1 MHGRVLSLLLALIAP
16 AAFAADAVETPAE
29 ESPLGL
35 SFVETKDV
43 KLIYLDPTLTYL
55 APHAVRTFT
64 NSIAWQRRI
73 FGWVPYERTTVL
85 LKDFADYGNASATAA
100 PTNSLAFDIAP
111 LSLAF
116 ETYPASERMYSLM
129 NHELVHVS
137 TMDTWTEQDRRWRR
151 FFGGK
156 VSAMA
161 ENPETLLYTYLT
173 VPRFTGPRWYGE
185 GLAVFLETW
194 MGGGLGRAQGGY
206 DEMVF
211 RAMVRDS
218 ATFYDPLA
226 LVAVGTRVDF
236 QVGVNAY
243 LYGTRFVTW
252 LAYAYTPEH
261 VIAWARRD
269 EGSKRYYSDQFQH
282 VFGIPLERAW
292 QDWIAFERDFQK
304 RNLAEVRKHPITPH
318 RNLLPAAVGSVSRAY
333 YDESSGILYGG
344 FRYPG
349 VLEHI
354 GALNTRDGTVKRLA
368 DVKGAMLY
376 KVTSFAFDPGTKTAF
391 YTTDNYAYRDV
402 MALDVATG
410 EERRLLEDARI
421 GDLVFNRADKSLWG
435 VRHANGVATLVRIP
449 HPYEEWNQIHTF
461 PYGVVPYDLDIS
473 PDGRLL
479 SASMAEVNGD
489 QFVRVWEI
497 EKVLAGNVKP
507 MSQFEF
513 GQSVPES
520 FAFSPDGRYLYGS
533 SYFTGVSNIFR
544 YEVANGQIEA
554 VSNAES
560 GYFRP
565 VPLADGTLVIFN
577 YTGAGFVPAVITPT
591 VVKDVSAIKFLGAE
605 LVAKHQSVKTWQ
617 VPPPSN
623 VDYDAIVVSQG
634 VYAPLRN
641 IEFQSAYPVLQGYKN
656 SIGLG
661 YHFNFEDRLRLA
673 AIGVTAAY
681 TQEDDP
687 NKRDERGHLAVKYRY
702 LGWNASVSW
711 NRSDF
716 YDMFGP
722 TKRSRRGTAAT
733 LGYDHSI
740 IFDEPRKLDVK
751 SEVAFYDKLDAL
763 PDFQNVGTTVDRL
776 VTAQVGLYYTHVRK
790 SLGGVDDEKGV
801 VWDVVASANHA
812 VGKTS
817 PQLRGD
823 FDFGFPVFSHSSVW
837 LRTAAGVSGG
847 DRGDPL
853 ATYYFGGF
861 GNNYVDSRSIKRY
874 REYYALPGFGLNEIG
889 GHSFARTLG
898 EWHVPPVLFESIGTP
913 SFYLTW
919 LRPSLFA
926 AALWTDP
933 ERSEL
938 RKRYA
943 SLGTQMDLQFTILHW
958 YNMTLSFGYAV
969 GYTGQKRS
977 GDEWMISLKIM

>member
-1 MHGRVLSLLLALIAP
+1 MFARLIGVLLALGATS
-16 AAFAADAVETPAE
+16 AVAADAVTPRE
-29 ESPLGL
+29 DSPLGL
-35 SFVETKDV
+35 SFIDTKDV
-43 KLIYLDPTLTYL
+43 RLIYLDPTLSYL

-64 NSIAWQRRI
+64 NSIAWQRRV

-85 LKDFADYGNASATAA
+85 LKDFSDYGNAAAGAA
-100 PTNSLAFDIAP
+100 PSNSLAFDIAP
-111 LSLAF
+111 LSHAF

-129 NHELVHVS
+129 NHELVHVAS
-137 TMDTWTEQDRRWRR
+137 MDTWTAQDRRWRR

-156 VSAMA
+156 VSAHA
-161 ENPETLLYTYLT
+161 QNPETLLYTYLT

-194 MGGGLGRAQGGY
+194 MGGGIGRAQGGY

-211 RAMVRDS
+211 RAMVRDG
-218 ATFYDPLA
+218 APFYDPLG
-226 LVAVGTRVDF
+226 LVSRGTRVDF

-261 VIAWARRD
+261 VIAWAKRD

-282 VFGIPLERAW
+282 VFGITLERAW
-292 QDWIAFERDFQK
+292 QDWIAFERDFQS

-354 GALNTRDGTVKRLA
+354 GALNIRDGSVQRLA

-376 KVTSFAFDPGTKTAF
+376 KVTSFAFDPDTKTAF
-391 YTTDNYAYRDV
+391 YTTDNYAFRDL
-402 MALDVATG
+402 MALDVKTG

-421 GDLVFNRADKSLWG
+421 GDLVFNRSDRSLWG
-435 VRHANGVATLVRIP
+435 VRHQNGVATLVRMP
-449 HPYEEWNQIHTF
+449 HPYAEWNQIHTF
-461 PYGVVPYDLDIS
+461 DYGVVPYDLDIS
-473 PDGRLL
+473 PDGKLL
-479 SASMAEVNGD
+479 SASVGEVNGD

-497 EKVLAGNVKP
+497 EKVLASDLKP
-507 MSQFEF
+507 KSQFDF

-520 FAFSPDGRYLYGS
+520 FVFSRDGRFLYGS

-544 YEVANGQIEA
+544 YEVATGEIEA

-560 GYFRP
+560 GFFRP
-565 VPLADGTLVIFN
+565 VPLADGSLVVFN
-577 YTGAGFVPAVITPT
+577 YTGAGFVPAVIDPKP
-591 VVKDVSAIKFLGAE
+591 VKDASAIRFLGAE
-605 LVAKHQSVKTWQ
+605 LAAKHKSVTTWQ
-617 VPPPSN
+617 VPPAST
-623 VDYDAIVVSQG
+623 VDLASVVVKEG

-641 IEFQSAYPVLQGYKN
+641 IEFASAYPVLQGYKN
-656 SIGLG
+656 SVGLG
-661 YHFNFEDRLRLA
+661 YQVNFEDRLHLA
-673 AIGVTAAY
+673 HIGVTAAY
-681 TQEDDP
+681 THDDDP
-687 NKRDERGHLAVKYRY
+687 ARKDERGHVAVKYRY
-702 LGWNASVSW
+702 LGWSAGLSW

-716 YDMFGP
+716 YDLFGP
-722 TKRSRRGTAAT
+722 TKRSRRGYAAT
-733 LGYDHSI
+733 LGYDHSL
-740 IFDEPRKLDVK
+740 IFDEPRRLDVK
-751 SEVAFYDKLDAL
+751 GDIAYYDKLDAL
-763 PDFQNVGTTVDRL
+763 PDFQNVGATVERL
-776 VTAQVGLYYTHVRK
+776 ITGQAGLYYTHVRK
-790 SLGGVDDEKGV
+790 SLGAVDDEKGV
-801 VWDVVASANHA
+801 VWDVVASFNHA
-812 VGKTS
+812 AGKTS

-823 FDFGFPVFSHSSVW
+823 FDFGFPVFPHSSLW

-861 GNNYVDSRSIKRY
+861 GNNYVDSRSVKRY
-874 REYYALPGFGLNEIG
+874 REYYAFPGFGINEIA
-889 GHSFARTLG
+889 GHTFARTLG
-898 EWHVPPVLFESIGTP
+898 EWHVPPVVFESVGTP

-933 ERSEL
+933 EKSAL
-938 RKRYA
+938 RQRYA
-943 SLGTQMDLQFTILHW
+943 SVGAQVDLQFTILHW
-958 YNMTLSFGYAV
+958 YNMTLSFGYAA
-969 GYTGQKRS
+969 GYRGQKRA